1 MAKKNELRTLA
12 QAAEYFCDMSYKVLV
27 EHAHE
32 HACCGEEKTYF
43 MEMADLQKAA
53 RRIVYRMEII
63 TNDDLVA
70 TQKLESAETKFN
82 KTFKAAYKQAV
93 TERPF

>member
-12 QAAEYFCDMSYKVLV
+12 QAAEYFCNMSYKVLV

-32 HACCGEEKTYF
+32 HSGYGEEKAYF
-43 MEMADLQKAA
+43 MQMADLQKATQ
-53 RRIVYRMEII
+53 RIVNRMEII

-70 TQKLESAETKFN
+70 TQKLKSAETKFN

-93 TERPF
+93 NERPF